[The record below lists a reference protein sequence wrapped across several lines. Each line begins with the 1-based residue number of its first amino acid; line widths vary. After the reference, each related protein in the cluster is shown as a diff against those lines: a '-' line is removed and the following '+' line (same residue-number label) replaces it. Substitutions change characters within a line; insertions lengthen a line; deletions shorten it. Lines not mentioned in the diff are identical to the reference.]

1 MLKKLATILTPKYPD
16 SSPGVP
22 KQTSVDPDEA
32 DQAARR
38 AFMDAKKAHKR
49 YKEKYKYRT
58 MDHGLETEFFSGST
72 NPSTNGK
79 DMPIR
84 GL

>member
-1 MLKKLATILTPKYPD
+1 VLKKLATILTPKYPD

-58 MDHGLETEFFSGST
+58 MDRGLETEFFSGST